1 MKLKK
6 NQILSILQNVK
17 KQQLIKRE
25 QKALFLMLLLFFYN
39 ENLAVFITLFHIVFS
54 MK

>member
-6 NQILSILQNVK
+6 NQMLSILQNVK

-25 QKALFLMLLLFFYN
+25 QKALFLLLLLFFYN
-39 ENLAVFITLFHIVFS
+39 ENLAVFITLIHIVIS